1 MSESNNYVNLS
12 FNQKDRREQLKTS
25 VTDFLER
32 HKNFNR
38 IKSVVAAECS
48 KLCLNNLK
56 SDKLNSD
63 EIMCLTSCGTKFYDS
78 IELGDNVF
86 TLLSSRKVDLTPLSK
101 GKFEDVINKV

>member
-12 FNQKDRREQLKTS
+12 FSQKDKREQLKAS

-38 IKSVVAAECS
+38 INAVVSVECS

-63 EIMCLTSCGTKFYDS
+63 EIMCLSSCATKFYDA
-78 IELGDNVF
+78 IELGDHVF
-86 TLLSSRKVDLTPLSK
+86 SLLSSRKVDLTPLSK
-101 GKFEDVINKV
+101 GRFEDVINKV